1 MSGQHTFG
9 TDENG
14 QTYFGWEELKA
25 SGKRRRANEP
35 RLFYGILVGEP
46 TSTLFE
52 QWARSYRREFRL
64 LQAWLTPAKQ
74 THVTLMGLGDGKS
87 PYVVETA
94 CRVGSLV
101 QAKPFD
107 VCFDRLSAFG
117 GGALVLRSGDHSP
130 ALQDFW
136 RKLSAVV
143 HDSPLQPFVTNSLEP
158 HVTLLRDRDGVP
170 NVPEQLVEPVSWSV
184 RSFSLIRSYEGKHEF
199 PGTWQL
205 SGQDDAH
212 AVM

>member
-1 MSGQHTFG
+1 MGEG
-9 TDENG
+9 PWYEENKNG
-14 QTYFGWEELKA
+14 QLCFRLGDRNPKP
-25 SGKRRRANEP
+25 KRTKEP
-35 RLFYGILVGEP
+35 HFFYGALVEEP
-46 TSTLFE
+46 DNELLADRGKIYCRE
-52 QWARSYRREFRL
+52 YGLRNAR
-64 LQAWLTPAKQ
+64 LTPVKQ
-74 THVTLMGLGDGKS
+74 IHITLMGLGNGKS
-87 PYVVETA
+87 EYVKETA
-94 CRVGSLV
+94 RHIGSLI

-143 HDSPLQPFVTNSLEP
+143 HDSPLQDFVTSKLEP
-158 HVTLLRDRDGVP
+158 HVTLLRDRNEVP
-170 NVPEQLVEPVSWSV
+170 KIQERLVEPVCWRV
-184 RSFSLIRSYEGKHEF
+184 RSFALIHSHRGRYDF

-205 SGQDDAH
+205 NGQDDAH

>member
-1 MSGQHTFG
+1 MNGQLTFG
-9 TDENG
+9 THQNG
-14 QTYFGWEELKA
+14 QTYFGWGELKTG
-25 SGKRRRANEP
+25 GKRRRANEP
-35 RLFYGILVGEP
+35 HLFYGILVGEP
-46 TSTLFE
+46 TNNLLVCRGE
-52 QWARSYRREFRL
+52 GYCREYGL
-64 LQAWLTPAKQ
+64 LKAWLTPAKQ
-74 THVTLMGLGDGKS
+74 AHVTLMGLGDGKS

-94 CRVGSLV
+94 CRVGSLI
-101 QAKPFD
+101 QAAPFD

-136 RKLSAVV
+136 RKLSAIV
-143 HDSPLQPFVTNSLEP
+143 HDSPLQDFVTNSLEP
-158 HVTLLRDRDGVP
+158 HVTLLRDRDGAP
-170 NVPEQLVEPVSWSV
+170 KIPERLVEPVVWTV
-184 RSFSLIRSYEGKHEF
+184 RSFALIRSHGGKYEF

>member
-1 MSGQHTFG
+1 MNGQLTFG
-9 TDENG
+9 TQENG
-14 QTYFGWEELKA
+14 QTYFGWGELKA
-25 SGKRRRANEP
+25 SGKRRRTNEP
-35 RLFYGILVGEP
+35 HMFYGILVGEP
-46 TSTLFE
+46 TGTLLE
-52 QWARSYRREFRL
+52 QWARGCRQEFGLR
-64 LQAWLTPAKQ
+64 QAWLTPAKQ
-74 THVTLMGLGDGKS
+74 THITLMGLGDGKS

-94 CRVGSLV
+94 CRVGSLI

-117 GGALVLRSGDHSP
+117 GGALVLRSGDRSP
-130 ALQDFW
+130 ALQEFW

-170 NVPEQLVEPVSWSV
+170 KIPERLVDPVRWTV
-184 RSFSLIRSYEGKHEF
+184 RSFALIHSCEGKYEF
-199 PGTWQL
+199 PGFWRL
-205 SGQDDAH
+205 SGRDDAH